1 MLMGPGCAGLSA
13 ACILDVQDSI
23 SIRCRARFNA
33 ARFIRRIIAAKEI
46 SATCWMEA
54 STLSMHI
61 DRHVSAVFILGF
73 IPWKSKPICK
83 HTTPALAV
91 IEAEYLD
98 ISRKSLHL
106 VQAKAV
112 PFLKDEGK
120 VMGLM
125 HS

>member
-1 MLMGPGCAGLSA
+1 MGSEFAA

-33 ARFIRRIIAAKEI
+33 AGFICRIIAAKEI

-73 IPWKSKPICK
+73 IPWNQSQFVSTRTLLLLSMKLS
-83 HTTPALAV
+83 T
-91 IEAEYLD
+91 
-98 ISRKSLHL
+98 
-106 VQAKAV
+106 
-112 PFLKDEGK
+112 
-120 VMGLM
+120 
-125 HS
+125 